1 MNGYDILTLSARLIG
16 IERLDEGIKMM
27 GLSILNA
34 TLDDMGFMPIS
45 SLSEDTGLPAP
56 GDRQTLI
63 FGTAMLLANALGDG
77 DGREAMGEL
86 YARRTAAKK
95 GAIRSLRD
103 VMPKGEW

>member
-27 GLSILNA
+27 GLSLLNA
-34 TLDDMGFMPIS
+34 TLDDMGFMPLS
-45 SLSEDTGLPAP
+45 SLSEDTGLPTP
-56 GDRQTLI
+56 TDRQTLI
-63 FGTAMLLANALGDG
+63 FGTSMLLANALGDS

-86 YARRTAAKK
+86 YSRRAATKK
-95 GAIRSLRD
+95 GGVRSLRD